1 MMTMSEPGWYPD
13 PQDDSQER
21 FWNGTEWT
29 EQVKAEEDA
38 AERPVIV
45 PSPHRRQNN
54 AVLWGVLVL
63 VLCLLV
69 GSGWWLSTN
78 VNQNS
83 SAPEPTSPATGQ
95 ATSSAAGNATPNDPA
110 PSPVAD
116 STSPAPSTP
125 STALGDGRPR
135 GSDEIEKDLIS
146 AQNPLGLRAG
156 GFIAVIPDCPK
167 TATAEDSAGN
177 LGSDGRI
184 TSGAGLS
191 IPEITGLKVNPQKN
205 LSEAFI
211 HQANTTARDYSG
223 FVSNGD
229 DIFAVA
235 TVGTLSESDGFQ
247 DVLPSAQRVV
257 GCIAGKNPEY
267 NTSPAEIID
276 IQYRPEINAVW
287 LTAKFSI
294 QGLPNINAEQI
305 SVFTCLRDGVMHMA
319 LIDVT
324 DYTLEHHPEDYD
336 AIWNAFKD
344 MRLPS

>member
-1 MMTMSEPGWYPD
+1 M
-13 PQDDSQER
+13 
-21 FWNGTEWT
+21 
-29 EQVKAEEDA
+29 
-38 AERPVIV
+38 
-45 PSPHRRQNN
+45 
-54 AVLWGVLVL
+54 
-63 VLCLLV
+63 
-69 GSGWWLSTN
+69 
-78 VNQNS
+78 
-83 SAPEPTSPATGQ
+83 
-95 ATSSAAGNATPNDPA
+95 
-110 PSPVAD
+110 AD
-116 STSPAPSTP
+116 SASPAPSTP